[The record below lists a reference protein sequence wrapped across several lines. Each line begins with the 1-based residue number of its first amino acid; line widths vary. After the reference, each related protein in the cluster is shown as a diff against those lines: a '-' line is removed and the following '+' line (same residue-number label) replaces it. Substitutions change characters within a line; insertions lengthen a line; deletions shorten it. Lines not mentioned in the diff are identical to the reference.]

1 MAQTQNRK
9 RKPKAAAALL
19 SSLLPLLLTLLSVTT
34 GGALAQGQMELELDL
49 DASPEKAL
57 YGAIMKVADEAF
69 QLNLKG
75 LDALERKDNNAAL
88 DLFTQAITVF
98 PQYTDAIN
106 NRGVVLYRRGDVAG
120 AQRAW
125 EEAVRR
131 DPQYYVAYYNIGLI
145 HIHSKKPDE
154 AKRQFELA
162 VKRNP
167 KFTEAI
173 LRLGAI
179 EMQAGRSNTA
189 LEYFAKAYKTAPRH
203 QDAWNFYS
211 YGLLVAKDT
220 AGAITVLK
228 NVGDDPEALAQLGR
242 IEGLRKHYAQAAE
255 YLTKAVDRGASPQAL
270 LDLASVQLDGGKCGD
285 ALTSVSNYF
294 AGEANSSVDS
304 WLLAGF
310 AARECHGPA
319 KALEYYDKGLKR
331 YPRDPLLMRNAG
343 QMYFSQKEYA
353 RAEAMWSDV
362 GDAYSDPQMYYM
374 RAVAARLRNDF
385 GAAERLI
392 KKAVSMDEKA
402 DYYDFLGVLSHAKG
416 DGKAAEEHFRK
427 ALKLDPDNM
436 SAQLNL
442 AIKGKNAA
450 DMDKSVEDAA
460 KRLSSCGNDCVD
472 AALQLSILYY
482 HQKKYD
488 KAVSTLE
495 SVKDADRNIRVYRH
509 IAIFNKEMQR
519 YDRAVS
525 VLEAAVA
532 KFPNDLQARYE
543 LAEACLSSG
552 NPAKAAKIFA
562 ALLPKWKTDVWRLHY
577 QLGYACMEQN
587 ELTSAK
593 SAFEK
598 SMAARKDNPAARAL
612 LAFVLNRMGE
622 TDRAVDQWE
631 KTVTE
636 DGSNSTVHI
645 NLGLSYESKGQYDK
659 ALESYKKAQSLNSS
673 DKAVYINLGNAYQG
687 LGRTAEAFDAFTR
700 GLESNKRELAAY
712 NIFLLSRKRG
722 DADRADKMHALLK
735 KEFPS
740 SVYYSRVSAEMELV
754 KGDTAKALS
763 ACESIKEKDA
773 HDWFAVAR
781 AAAALGQKAKA
792 ESALAKVPDDSVWKR
807 EKSVVRARLAFNGG
821 DYRGAYQAYK
831 EAVHASG
838 KEGGADADAIAYNMI
853 FAACKGG
860 MHKEALEAA
869 DDAIKKA
876 AGNARAEICRAAGD
890 CAVAAKRWADAK
902 NWFTKLSTAEPNNA
916 AAQYNIAVAHYN
928 LGEVEESYNRYQ
940 KARELDRKIQN
951 KDIELRYEQ
960 FKRGGPSQQKEVALS
975 NRTQNDSLDT
985 WYNRAV
991 GLQNAKKVDQAE
1003 SLYKKILEQDPA
1015 FSYAWNNLGAIY
1027 GARGD
1032 LDQAEAAYLKA
1043 LETQPSPET
1052 YANLAN
1058 IYIAQNDNGKAGEIV
1073 AKGLEKNPNSA
1084 ALKQLERKLR
1094 GKK

>member
-1 MAQTQNRK
+1 MAQNQNKK
-9 RKPKAAAALL
+9 RNLKAIIAVRSFLL
-19 SSLLPLLLTLLSVTT
+19 SLLTLLLITT
-34 GGALAQGQMELELDL
+34 GAVAQGQMELELDL

-57 YGAIMKVADEAF
+57 SGAIMKVADEAF

-88 DLFTQAITVF
+88 DFFTQALGIL

-106 NRGVVLYRRGDVAG
+106 NRGVALYRRGDVAG

-131 DPQYYVAYYNIGLI
+131 DPQYHVAYYNIGLI
-145 HIHSKKPDE
+145 HLHSKKPEE

-162 VKRNP
+162 VKQNG

-179 EMQAGRSNTA
+179 NMQEGKTATA
-189 LEYFAKAYKTAPRH
+189 LEYFAKAYKGAPAN

-228 NVGDDPEALAQLGR
+228 NVGDNPEALAQLGR

-255 YLTKAVDRGASPQAL
+255 YLSKAVNRGASPQAM
-270 LDLASVQLDGGKCGD
+270 LDLASVQIDGGKCGD
-285 ALTSVSNYF
+285 ALSVLSNYF
-294 AGEANSSVDS
+294 GKEKNPSIDS

-310 AARECHGPA
+310 AAKECHGAA
-319 KALEYYDKGLKR
+319 KALEYYEKGLKR
-331 YPRDPLLMRNAG
+331 HPRDPLLMQNAG
-343 QMYFSQKEYA
+343 QMYFSLKDYA
-353 RAEAMWSDV
+353 KAEEMWNGVDNS
-362 GDAYSDPQMYYM
+362 YSDPQMYYM

-385 GAAERLI
+385 GAAERHI
-392 KKAVSMDEKA
+392 KKAISMDEKA

-427 ALKLDPDNM
+427 ALKIDPNNM

-442 AIKGKNAA
+442 AVKGKNAA
-450 DMDKSVEDAA
+450 DLDKSVEDASR
-460 KRLSSCGNDCVD
+460 RLSSCGKDCGD

-495 SVKDADRNIRVYRH
+495 SLKEADKNISVYRH
-509 IAIFNKEMQR
+509 IAIYNKESQR
-519 YDRAVS
+519 FDKAAS
-525 VLEAAVA
+525 ALEAAVA
-532 KFPNDLQARYE
+532 KFPNDLQAQYE
-543 LAEACLSSG
+543 LAEAYLSSG
-552 NPAKAAKIFA
+552 SPAKAVKIFTG
-562 ALLPKWKTDVWRLHY
+562 LLPKWKTDVWRLHY
-577 QLGYACMEQN
+577 QLGYANMELN

-593 SAFEK
+593 ASFEK
-598 SMAARKDNPAARAL
+598 STAAKKDNPAARAL

-622 TDRAVDQWE
+622 TDKAVDQWE

-636 DGSNSTVHI
+636 DGSNATVHI

-659 ALESYKKAQSLNSS
+659 ALESYKKAQSLNPS

-687 LGRTAEAFDAFTR
+687 LGRIAEAFDAFTR

-712 NIFLLSRKRG
+712 DIFLLSRKRG
-722 DADRADKMHALLK
+722 DADRAEKMYALLK

-740 SVYYSRVSAEMELV
+740 SVHFARVSAEMDLAR
-754 KGDTAKALS
+754 GDTAKAL
-763 ACESIKEKDA
+763 AAYESIKEKDA

-781 AAAALGQKAKA
+781 VSAALGQKAKA
-792 ESALAKVPDDSVWKR
+792 EGALAKVPDDGAWKR
-807 EKSVVRARLAFNGG
+807 DKSVVRARLAFNGG
-821 DYRGAYQAYK
+821 DYKGAYQAYRD
-831 EAVHASG
+831 AVNAGG
-838 KEGGADADAIAYNMI
+838 KEGAADADALAYNMI
-853 FAACKGG
+853 FAAYKGG
-860 MHKEALEAA
+860 MYKEALEAA
-869 DDAIKKA
+869 DEAVKKA
-876 AGNARAEICRAAGD
+876 AGGARAEICRTAGD
-890 CAVAAKRWADAK
+890 CAVAAKKWADAK
-902 NWFTKLSTAEPNNA
+902 TWFTKLSTIEPGNA

-940 KARELDRKIQN
+940 KARELDKKIQN

-960 FKRGGPSQQKEVALS
+960 FKRGGSSQQKEVALP
-975 NRTQNDSLDT
+975 NRAQNDSLDT

-991 GLQNAKKVDQAE
+991 DLQNAKKIDQAE
-1003 SLYKKILEQDPA
+1003 AMYKKILEQDPA

-1032 LDQAEAAYLKA
+1032 LDQAETAYLKA
-1043 LETQPSPET
+1043 LDAQPSPET

-1058 IYIAQNDNGKAGEIV
+1058 IYIAKNDNAKAAEIV

-1084 ALKQLERKLR
+1084 ALKQLERKVK

>member
-1 MAQTQNRK
+1 MAHNR
-9 RKPKAAAALL
+9 RFRHKAIIAAL
-19 SSLLPLLLTLLSVTT
+19 SLILLLLLITT
-34 GGALAQGQMELELDL
+34 GNVQAQGQMELELDL
-49 DASPEKAL
+49 DATPEKAL
-57 YGAIMKVADEAF
+57 SAAIMKVADEAF

-75 LDALERKDNNAAL
+75 LDALERKDNGAAL
-88 DLFTQAITVF
+88 DLFTQALSIF

-106 NRGVVLYRRGDVAG
+106 NRGVALYRRGDVAG

-131 DPQYYVAYYNIGLI
+131 DPQYHVAYYNIGLI
-145 HIHSKKPDE
+145 YLYSKKPEE

-162 VKRNP
+162 LKQNG

-179 EMQAGRSNTA
+179 NMQAGKTAAA
-189 LEYFAKAYKTAPRH
+189 LEYFAKAYKGAPTN

-228 NVGDDPEALAQLGR
+228 NVGDNPEALAQLGR
-242 IEGLRKHYAQAAE
+242 IEGLRKRYAQAAE
-255 YLTKAVDRGASPQAL
+255 YLSKAVDRGAPPQAI
-270 LDLASVQLDGGKCGD
+270 LDLASVQLDAGKCGD
-285 ALTSVSNYF
+285 ALSSTSNYF
-294 AGEANSSVDS
+294 AKETNPSVDS

-310 AARECHGPA
+310 AARECHGAA

-331 YPRDPLLMRNAG
+331 YPRDPLLMYNAG
-343 QMYFSQKEYA
+343 QMYFSLKEYA
-353 RAEAMWSDV
+353 KAEDMWNGV
-362 GDAYSDPQMYYM
+362 GDSYSDPQLYYM

-385 GAAERLI
+385 GAAERHI
-392 KKAVSMDEKA
+392 KKAISIDEKA

-416 DGKAAEEHFRK
+416 DSKAAEEHFRK
-427 ALKLDPDNM
+427 ALKIDPNNM

-450 DMDKSVEDAA
+450 DLDKSVEDASR
-460 KRLSSCGNDCVD
+460 RLSSCGNDCGE

-488 KAVSTLE
+488 KAISTLE
-495 SVKDADRNIRVYRH
+495 SVKDADKNIRVYRH
-509 IAIFNKEMQR
+509 IAIYSKESQR
-519 YDRAVS
+519 YDKAVS
-525 VLEAAVA
+525 ALEAAVA
-532 KFPNDLQARYE
+532 KFPNDLQVQYE
-543 LAEACLSSG
+543 LAEVYLSSG
-552 NPAKAAKIFA
+552 NPVKAAKIFA
-562 ALLPKWKTDVWRLHY
+562 GLLPKWKDNIWRLHY
-577 QLGYACMEQN
+577 QLGYAYMEQN
-587 ELTSAK
+587 ELTNAK
-593 SAFEK
+593 TSFEK
-598 SMAARKDNPAARAL
+598 SMAAKKDNPAARAL

-622 TDRAVDQWE
+622 TDKAVDQWE

-636 DGSNSTVHI
+636 DGGNSAIHI

-659 ALESYKKAQSLNSS
+659 ALESYKKAQSLSPS

-687 LGRTAEAFDAFTR
+687 LGRIAEAFDAFTR

-712 NIFLLSRKRG
+712 DIFLLSRKRG
-722 DADRADKMHALLK
+722 DSDRAEKMYALLK

-740 SVYYSRVSAEMELV
+740 STHYARVSAEMDLA
-754 KGDTAKALS
+754 KGDTAKAL
-763 ACESIKEKDA
+763 AAYEAIKEKDA
-773 HDWFAVAR
+773 NDWFAVAR
-781 AAAALGQKAKA
+781 VSAALGQRAKA
-792 ESALAKVPDDSVWKR
+792 ESALAKVPDDGVWKR
-807 EKSVVRARLAFNGG
+807 DKSVVRARLAFNGG
-821 DYRGAYQAYK
+821 DYKGAYQAYK
-831 EAVHASG
+831 DAVSASG
-838 KEGGADADAIAYNMI
+838 KDGGADADALAYNML
-853 FAACKGG
+853 FAAYKGG
-860 MHKEALEAA
+860 MHKEAMAA
-869 DDAIKKA
+869 AEEAIKRA
-876 AGNARAEICRAAGD
+876 AGNVRAEICRTAGD
-890 CAVAAKRWADAK
+890 CAVAAKKWADAK
-902 NWFTKLSTAEPNNA
+902 TWFTKLSAIEPNNA

-940 KARELDRKIQN
+940 KARELDKKIQN

-975 NRTQNDSLDT
+975 NKTQNDSLDT

-991 GLQNAKKVDQAE
+991 DLQNSKNVDLAE
-1003 SLYKKILEQDPA
+1003 ALYKKILEQDPA

-1032 LDQAEAAYLKA
+1032 LDKAETAYLKA
-1043 LETQPSPET
+1043 LDAQPSPEA

-1058 IYIAQNDNGKAGEIV
+1058 IYIAKNDNAKAAEVV

-1084 ALKQLERKLR
+1084 ALKQLDRKVK